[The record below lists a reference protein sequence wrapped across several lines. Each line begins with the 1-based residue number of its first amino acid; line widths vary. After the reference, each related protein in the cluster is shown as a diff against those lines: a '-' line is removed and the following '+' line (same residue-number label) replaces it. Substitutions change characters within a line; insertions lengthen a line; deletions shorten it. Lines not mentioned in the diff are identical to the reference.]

1 MVWRDFSHGSSL
13 IACCNRFGC
22 WPLHGHVRDGSSPAC
37 RQKAGF
43 DEKNHHPSDRDV
55 DGVCDVFFP
64 GTVSPLP
71 YDIIA
76 FFTGTLLSIPLILSS
91 KFEVKGNEIYLKRSR
106 AFIAI
111 LLFLVVI
118 RSGIKLWI
126 GDSISA
132 MQSAGLFFILA
143 FGMILTWRIAMLIKY
158 RQLAKN

>member
-1 MVWRDFSHGSSL
+1 MDHL
-13 IACCNRFGC
+13 
-22 WPLHGHVRDGSSPAC
+22 LSPAVIGLAVGLC
-37 RQKAGF
+37 MAMFVMFVRLRAAKKPVSMKKIIIPPIAMSTGF
-43 DEKNHHPSDRDV
+43 AMF
-55 DGVCDVFFP
+55 FFP
-64 GTVSPLP
+64 GTASPFP
-71 YDIIA
+71 YDILA
-76 FFTGTLLSIPLILSS
+76 FFAGTLLSIPLILSS

-111 LLFLVVI
+111 LLCLVLI

>member
-1 MVWRDFSHGSSL
+1 MDHL
-13 IACCNRFGC
+13 
-22 WPLHGHVRDGSSPAC
+22 LSPAVIGLAVGLC
-37 RQKAGF
+37 MAMFVMVVRLRAAKKPVSMKKIIIPPIAMSTGF
-43 DEKNHHPSDRDV
+43 AMF
-55 DGVCDVFFP
+55 FFP